1 MELVA
6 ILWLGLLIAFV
17 VVEAACPIHLVS
29 IWFAAGALVA
39 LIASLLSAPIWL
51 QVTLF
56 LLVSC
61 IALSLLRPLLRKF
74 ITPKVVKTNVDAIV
88 GTQGLVTAPIDNVA
102 ATGQVK
108 LGAME
113 WSARSTSGEKIEAGT
128 LVKVDRI
135 EGVKAFVSPVEVK
148 VNV

>member
-1 MELVA
+1 MNWPAITWLILMVVFLLAESATVA
-6 ILWLGLLIAFV
+6 
-17 VVEAACPIHLVS
+17 LVS
-29 IWFAAGALVA
+29 SWFAVGSLVA
-39 LIASLLSAPIWL
+39 LIASLLGAPVWL

-61 IALSLLRPLLRKF
+61 AALAMLRPLVRKF
-74 ITPKVVKTNVDAIV
+74 ITPKVVKTNVEAII
-88 GTQGLVTAPIDNVA
+88 GKQGPVITAIDNVA
-102 ATGQVK
+102 AAGQIK

-113 WSARSTSGEKIEAGT
+113 WSARSTSGEPIAVGT

-135 EGVKAFVSPVEVK
+135 EGVKVFVSPVEVK

>member
-1 MELVA
+1 MNWPA
-6 ILWLGLLIAFV
+6 IIWLILMV
-17 VVEAACPIHLVS
+17 VFLMVEGATVSLVS
-29 IWFAAGALVA
+29 SWFAVGSLVA
-39 LIASLLSAPIWL
+39 LIASLLSAPVWL

-61 IALSLLRPLLRKF
+61 AALAMLRPLVRKY

-88 GTQGLVTAPIDNVA
+88 GKQGLVTAPIDNVA
-102 ATGQVK
+102 ATGQIK

-113 WSARSTSGEKIEAGT
+113 WTARSTHGDPIEVGT

-135 EGVKAFVSPVEVK
+135 EGVKVFVSPVEVK

>member
-1 MELVA
+1 MNWPA
-6 ILWLGLLIAFV
+6 IIWLILMV
-17 VVEAACPIHLVS
+17 VFLMVEGATVSLVS
-29 IWFAAGALVA
+29 SWFAVGSLVA
-39 LIASLLSAPIWL
+39 LIASLLSAPVWL

-61 IALSLLRPLLRKF
+61 AALAMLRPLVRKY

-88 GTQGLVTAPIDNVA
+88 GKQGPVTAPIDNVA
-102 ATGQVK
+102 ATGQIK

-113 WSARSTSGEKIEAGT
+113 WSARSTSGEPIAVGA

-135 EGVKAFVSPVEVK
+135 EGVKVFVSPVEVR
-148 VNV
+148 VNL

>member
-1 MELVA
+1 MNWPA
-6 ILWLGLLIAFV
+6 IIWLILMV
-17 VVEAACPIHLVS
+17 VFLMVEGATVSLVS
-29 IWFAAGALVA
+29 SWFAVGSLVA
-39 LIASLLSAPIWL
+39 LIASLLSAPVWL

-61 IALSLLRPLLRKF
+61 AALAMLRPLVRKY

-88 GTQGLVTAPIDNVA
+88 GKQGPVTAPIDNVA
-102 ATGQVK
+102 ATGQIK

-113 WSARSTSGEKIEAGT
+113 WSARSTSGEPIAVGT

-135 EGVKAFVSPVEVK
+135 EGVKVFVSPVEVK

>member
-1 MELVA
+1 MNWPA
-6 ILWLGLLIAFV
+6 IIWLILMV
-17 VVEAACPIHLVS
+17 VFLMVEGATVSLVS
-29 IWFAAGALVA
+29 SWFAVGSLVA
-39 LIASLLSAPIWL
+39 LIASLLNAPVWL

-61 IALSLLRPLLRKF
+61 AALAMLRPLVRKY

-88 GTQGLVTAPIDNVA
+88 GKQGPVTAPIDNVA
-102 ATGQVK
+102 ATGQIK

-113 WSARSTSGEKIEAGT
+113 WSARSTSGEPIAVGT

-135 EGVKAFVSPVEVK
+135 EGVKVFVSPVEVR
-148 VNV
+148 VNL

>member
-1 MELVA
+1 MNWPAITWLILMVVFLLAESATVA
-6 ILWLGLLIAFV
+6 
-17 VVEAACPIHLVS
+17 LVS
-29 IWFAAGALVA
+29 SWFAVGSLVA
-39 LIASLLSAPIWL
+39 LIASLLNAPVWL

-61 IALSLLRPLLRKF
+61 AALAMLRPLVRKF
-74 ITPKVVKTNVDAIV
+74 ITPKVVKTNVEAII
-88 GTQGLVTAPIDNVA
+88 GKQGPVTAPIDNVA
-102 ATGQVK
+102 ATGQIK

-113 WSARSTSGEKIEAGT
+113 WSARSTSGEPIAVGT

-135 EGVKAFVSPVEVK
+135 EGVKVFVSPVEVK

>member
-1 MELVA
+1 M
-6 ILWLGLLIAFV
+6 V
-17 VVEAACPIHLVS
+17 VFLMVEGATVSLVS
-29 IWFAAGALVA
+29 SWFAVGSLVA
-39 LIASLLSAPIWL
+39 LIASLLNAPVWL

-61 IALSLLRPLLRKF
+61 AALAMLRPLVRKY

-88 GTQGLVTAPIDNVA
+88 GKQGPVTVPIDNVA
-102 ATGQVK
+102 ATGQIK

-113 WSARSTSGEKIEAGT
+113 WSARSTSGEPIAVGT

-135 EGVKAFVSPVEVK
+135 EGVKVFVSPVEVR
-148 VNV
+148 VNL

>member
-1 MELVA
+1 MMNWAAIVWLV
-6 ILWLGLLIAFV
+6 LLV
-17 VVEAACPIHLVS
+17 VFLMVEGVTVTLVS
-29 IWFAAGALVA
+29 SWFAAGALVA
-39 LIASLLSAPIWL
+39 LIASLLNAPIWL

-61 IALSLLRPLLRKF
+61 IALSMLRPLLRKF

-88 GTQGLVTAPIDNVA
+88 GTQGLVTASIDNVTA
-102 ATGQVK
+102 SGQVK
-108 LGAME
+108 LGTME

-148 VNV
+148 ANV

>member
-1 MELVA
+1 MNWPA
-6 ILWLGLLIAFV
+6 IIWLILMV
-17 VVEAACPIHLVS
+17 VFLMVEGATVSLVS
-29 IWFAAGALVA
+29 SWFAVGSLVA
-39 LIASLLSAPIWL
+39 LIASLLSAPVWL

-61 IALSLLRPLLRKF
+61 TALAMLRPLVRKY

-88 GTQGLVTAPIDNVA
+88 GKQGPVTAPIDNVA
-102 ATGQVK
+102 ATGQIK

-113 WSARSTSGEKIEAGT
+113 WSARSTSGEPIAVGT

-135 EGVKAFVSPVEVK
+135 EGVKVFVSPVEVR
-148 VNV
+148 VNL

>member
-1 MELVA
+1 MNWPA
-6 ILWLGLLIAFV
+6 IIWRIIMV
-17 VVEAACPIHLVS
+17 VCLMGEGATVS
-29 IWFAAGALVA
+29 GVSSWFAVGSLVA
-39 LIASLLSAPIWL
+39 LSASLLNAPVWL

-61 IALSLLRPLLRKF
+61 AALAMLRPLVRKY

-88 GTQGLVTAPIDNVA
+88 GKQGPVTAPIDNVA
-102 ATGQVK
+102 ATGQIK

-113 WSARSTSGEKIEAGT
+113 WSARSTSGEPIAVGT

-135 EGVKAFVSPVEVK
+135 EGVKVFVSPVEVK

>member
-1 MELVA
+1 MNWPA
-6 ILWLGLLIAFV
+6 IIWLILMV
-17 VVEAACPIHLVS
+17 VFLMVEGATVSLVS
-29 IWFAAGALVA
+29 SWFAVGSLVA
-39 LIASLLSAPIWL
+39 LIASLLSAPVWL

-61 IALSLLRPLLRKF
+61 TALAMLRPLVRKY

-88 GTQGLVTAPIDNVA
+88 GKQGPVTAPIDNVA
-102 ATGQVK
+102 ATGQIK

-113 WSARSTSGEKIEAGT
+113 WSARSTSGEPIAVGT

-135 EGVKAFVSPVEVK
+135 EGVKVFVSPVEVK
-148 VNV
+148 VNL

>member
-1 MELVA
+1 MNWPAITWLILMVVFLMVESATVA
-6 ILWLGLLIAFV
+6 
-17 VVEAACPIHLVS
+17 LVS
-29 IWFAAGALVA
+29 SWFAAGSLVALVA
-39 LIASLLSAPIWL
+39 SLLGAPVWL

-61 IALSLLRPLLRKF
+61 AALAMLRPLVRKF

-88 GTQGLVTAPIDNVA
+88 GKQGPVITPIDNVA

-113 WSARSTSGEKIEAGT
+113 WSARSTSGEPIEVGT

-135 EGVKAFVSPVEVK
+135 EGVKVFVSPVEVK

>member
-1 MELVA
+1 M
-6 ILWLGLLIAFV
+6 V
-17 VVEAACPIHLVS
+17 VFLMVEGATVSLVS
-29 IWFAAGALVA
+29 SWFAVGSLVA
-39 LIASLLSAPIWL
+39 LIASLLSAPVWL

-61 IALSLLRPLLRKF
+61 AALAMLRPLVRKY

-88 GTQGLVTAPIDNVA
+88 GKQGPVTAPIDNVA
-102 ATGQVK
+102 ATGQIK

-113 WSARSTSGEKIEAGT
+113 WSARSTSGEPIAVGT

-135 EGVKAFVSPVEVK
+135 EGVKVFVSPVEVK
-148 VNV
+148 VNL

>member
-1 MELVA
+1 M
-6 ILWLGLLIAFV
+6 V
-17 VVEAACPIHLVS
+17 VFLMVEGATVSLVS
-29 IWFAAGALVA
+29 SWFAVGSLVA
-39 LIASLLSAPIWL
+39 LIASLLSAPVWL

-61 IALSLLRPLLRKF
+61 AALAMLRPLVRKY

-88 GTQGLVTAPIDNVA
+88 GKQGPVTAPIDNVA
-102 ATGQVK
+102 ATGQIK

-113 WSARSTSGEKIEAGT
+113 WSARSTSGEPIAVGT

-135 EGVKAFVSPVEVK
+135 EGVKVFVSPVEVR
-148 VNV
+148 VNL

>member
-1 MELVA
+1 MNWPA
-6 ILWLGLLIAFV
+6 IIWLILMV
-17 VVEAACPIHLVS
+17 VFLMVEGATVSLVS
-29 IWFAAGALVA
+29 SWFAVGSLVA
-39 LIASLLSAPIWL
+39 LIASLLSAPVWL

-61 IALSLLRPLLRKF
+61 AALAMLRPLVRKY

-88 GTQGLVTAPIDNVA
+88 GKQGPVTAPIDNVA
-102 ATGQVK
+102 ATGQIK

-113 WSARSTSGEKIEAGT
+113 WSARSTSGEPIAVGT

-135 EGVKAFVSPVEVK
+135 EGVKVFVSPVQVR
-148 VNV
+148 VNL

>member
-1 MELVA
+1 MNWPAITWLILMVVFLLAESATVA
-6 ILWLGLLIAFV
+6 
-17 VVEAACPIHLVS
+17 LVS
-29 IWFAAGALVA
+29 SWFAVGSLVA
-39 LIASLLSAPIWL
+39 LIASLLNAPVWL

-61 IALSLLRPLLRKF
+61 AALAMLRPLVRKF
-74 ITPKVVKTNVDAIV
+74 ITPKVVKTNVEAII
-88 GTQGLVTAPIDNVA
+88 GKQGPVITAIDNVA
-102 ATGQVK
+102 ATGQIK

-113 WSARSTSGEKIEAGT
+113 WSARSTSGEPIAVGT

-135 EGVKAFVSPVEVK
+135 EGVKVFVSPVEVK

>member
-1 MELVA
+1 MNWPAITWLILMVVFLLAESASVA
-6 ILWLGLLIAFV
+6 
-17 VVEAACPIHLVS
+17 LVS
-29 IWFAAGALVA
+29 SWFAVGSLVA
-39 LIASLLSAPIWL
+39 LIASLLGAPVWL

-61 IALSLLRPLLRKF
+61 AALAMLRPLVRKF
-74 ITPKVVKTNVDAIV
+74 ITPKVVKTNVEAII
-88 GTQGLVTAPIDNVA
+88 GKQGPVITAIDNVA
-102 ATGQVK
+102 AAGQIK

-113 WSARSTSGEKIEAGT
+113 WSARSTSGEPIAVGT

-135 EGVKAFVSPVEVK
+135 EGVKVFVSPVEVK

>member
-1 MELVA
+1 MNWPA
-6 ILWLGLLIAFV
+6 IIWLILMV
-17 VVEAACPIHLVS
+17 VFLMVEGATVSLVS
-29 IWFAAGALVA
+29 SWFAVGSLVA
-39 LIASLLSAPIWL
+39 LIASLLSAPVWL

-61 IALSLLRPLLRKF
+61 AALAMLRPLVRKY

-88 GTQGLVTAPIDNVA
+88 GKQGPVTAPIDNVA
-102 ATGQVK
+102 ATGQIK

-113 WSARSTSGEKIEAGT
+113 WSARSTSGEPIAVGT

-135 EGVKAFVSPVEVK
+135 EGVKVFVSPVEVK
-148 VNV
+148 VNL

>member
-1 MELVA
+1 ML
-6 ILWLGLLIAFV
+6 ILMV
-17 VVEAACPIHLVS
+17 VFLMVEGATVSLVS
-29 IWFAAGALVA
+29 SWFAVGSLVA
-39 LIASLLSAPIWL
+39 LIASLLSAPVWL

-61 IALSLLRPLLRKF
+61 AALAMLRPLVRKY

-88 GTQGLVTAPIDNVA
+88 GKQGPVTAPIDNVA
-102 ATGQVK
+102 ATGQIK

-113 WSARSTSGEKIEAGT
+113 WSARSTSGEPIAVGT

-135 EGVKAFVSPVEVK
+135 EGVKVFVSPVEVR
-148 VNV
+148 VDL

>member
-1 MELVA
+1 MMNWAAIVWLV
-6 ILWLGLLIAFV
+6 LLV
-17 VVEAACPIHLVS
+17 VFLMVEGVTVTLVS
-29 IWFAAGALVA
+29 SWFAAGALVA

-61 IALSLLRPLLRKF
+61 IALSMLRPLLRKF
-74 ITPKVVKTNVDAIV
+74 ITPKVVKTNVDAIA
-88 GTQGLVTAPIDNVA
+88 GTQGLVTASIDNVTA
-102 ATGQVK
+102 SGQVK
-108 LGAME
+108 LGTME

-148 VNV
+148 ANV

>member
-1 MELVA
+1 MNWPA
-6 ILWLGLLIAFV
+6 IIWLILMV
-17 VVEAACPIHLVS
+17 VFLMVEGATVSLVS
-29 IWFAAGALVA
+29 SWFAVGSLVA
-39 LIASLLSAPIWL
+39 LIASLLSAPVWL

-61 IALSLLRPLLRKF
+61 AALAMLRPLVRKY

-88 GTQGLVTAPIDNVA
+88 GKQGPVTAPIDNVA
-102 ATGQVK
+102 ATGQIK

-113 WSARSTSGEKIEAGT
+113 WSARSTSGEPIAVGT

-135 EGVKAFVSPVEVK
+135 EGVKVFVSPVEVR
-148 VNV
+148 VNL